1 MSVTKDEIPVEF
13 PTNYDVI
20 SKHNVKKFNDN
31 IVDLQQQLDVSKNI
45 RKDSMLREKYL
56 RIQSLHVRVVE
67 EMDRIRNESWQ
78 KEKEKDK
85 RIYNLDKDFTEFKE
99 QNKVKID
106 IGEKLLKLSKTK
118 KWKGSI
124 FARRLCV
131 CSAACSLQPQPNT
144 FLSSYIP
151 VTIAAFFCDVDR

>member
-1 MSVTKDEIPVEF
+1 VSVTKDEIPVEF

-67 EMDRIRNESWQ
+67 EMDRIRNES
-78 KEKEKDK
+78 
-85 RIYNLDKDFTEFKE
+85 
-99 QNKVKID
+99 
-106 IGEKLLKLSKTK
+106 
-118 KWKGSI
+118 
-124 FARRLCV
+124 
-131 CSAACSLQPQPNT
+131 
-144 FLSSYIP
+144 
-151 VTIAAFFCDVDR
+151 